1 MKKYFILAAAAAMFA
16 ACSNTDEITQTETP
30 NERIPLT
37 IGAAYQVGD
46 PNVTM
51 RSTNQA
57 LQNDT
62 ISSIVKLGLFV
73 LQDGETKVTAPTKLD
88 YEFFNIAAGTSN
100 PNTTDKTTD
109 LSAED
114 NVTNVLVF
122 PSDKAQGINL
132 YAYAPYNSSTSIT
145 DIDAST
151 TTTNVVSVSVQTDQ
165 STDEGYILSDVLW
178 GCVGENSKGKS
189 TYSGLTPAFTG
200 HADAVINGTQYSS
213 AKTGSVNGFVTN
225 STNPRVIIPML
236 HRAAKVVVKL
246 KVSGMPVNK
255 LLGAQVKV
263 KAPTAANLRI
273 DNGTLTASNSA
284 TDITMT
290 DMLGYKRDYTKSPGD
305 TGYETALTASDSE
318 NDGVVLESSA
328 LVGYSCSAIV
338 MPETLTGED
347 QLFEIQLRDAA
358 GETLGTKY
366 KYYLPTTPSP
376 ASFESGKEYTYT
388 ITVTASGLQVT
399 ATVHNWDSV
408 TGENGEATLE

>member
-30 NERIPLT
+30 NERIPLL
-37 IGAAYQVGD
+37 IGGAYQVGD

-57 LQNDT
+57 VQNDT
-62 ISSIVKLGLFV
+62 ISEIVKLGLFV
-73 LQDGETKVTAPTKLD
+73 LKDNETTVSSPQLD
-88 YEFFNIAAGTSN
+88 YEFFNIAAETFN
-100 PNTTDKTTD
+100 PNTTNKTTD
-109 LSAED
+109 LRAQNNTTD
-114 NVTNVLVF
+114 VLVF

-132 YAYAPYNSSTSIT
+132 YAYAPYNNSPGIT

-151 TTTNVVSVSVQTDQ
+151 TTSNVVPVSVQTDQ

-178 GCVGENSKGKS
+178 GCVGKNSKGIS

-200 HADAVINGTQYSS
+200 HADAVINGTQYSA
-213 AKTGSVNGFVTN
+213 AKTAATDGFVQGN
-225 STNPRVIIPML
+225 SPRVIIPML

-246 KVSGMPVNK
+246 KVSGMPVDK
-255 LLGAQVKV
+255 LLGAQVIV
-263 KAPTAANLRI
+263 KAPTDANLRI
-273 DNGTLTASNSA
+273 DNGALTASNSA

-290 DMLGYKRDYTKSPGD
+290 DKLGYKKDYNKSPGD
-305 TGYETALTASDSE
+305 TDYETELTASDSE
-318 NDGVVLESSA
+318 SDGVLVESSKI
-328 LVGYSCSAIV
+328 VGYSCSAIV
-338 MPETLTGED
+338 MPEDLTASS

-358 GETLGTKY
+358 GKALGTKY
-366 KYYLPTTPSP
+366 KYFLPTAPNPT
-376 ASFESGKEYTYT
+376 SFESGKEYTYT